1 MQVIQQEMKQLH
13 IPSLIITLIG
23 ILALGISCYS
33 ISTNTVI
40 CFPIEI
46 WIDGCTVVDFFLPL
60 LVTVPFS
67 VSLFMKRKDRF
78 VEYAAI
84 RIGKKKYIAY
94 QIISGMLLSAFVTF
108 IIYFVA
114 LLLSMFVFFEGS
126 STDRDYIYEYVFG
139 KYQAEMPILFG
150 MLWCMW
156 KGIIASLFT
165 GFGYLLALYVDNVF
179 VVAILPFIYVMAE
192 NLVTGILG
200 IPEYGIM
207 TSYVLNRLTPEV
219 MSVWN
224 YVVGVISYIVITGG
238 IILVLKVIKG
248 LLYEEDYGW

>member
-13 IPSLIITLIG
+13 IQALLITFIG
-23 ILALGISCYS
+23 IIALGISCYT

-46 WIDGCTVVDFFLPL
+46 WVHGCTVVDFFLPL

-67 VSLFMKRKDRF
+67 VSLFMKRKDGF
-78 VEYAAI
+78 IEYAAI
-84 RIGKKKYIAY
+84 RISKKKYIVC
-94 QIISGMLLSAFVTF
+94 QIVSGKILCAIVTF
-108 IIYFVA
+108 VIYFGA
-114 LLLSMFVFFEGS
+114 LLLSRFVFFEGS

-139 KYQAEMPILFG
+139 KYQAETPIMFG
-150 MLWCMW
+150 VLWCMW
-156 KGIIASLFT
+156 KGAIASLFT
-165 GFGYLLALYVDNVF
+165 GFGCMLALYVDNVF

-224 YVVGVISYIVITGG
+224 YIVGVISYIVITGG
-238 IILVLKVIKG
+238 IILVLKVIRG
-248 LLYEEDYGW
+248 LLYEENYSY

>member
-1 MQVIQQEMKQLH
+1 MKVINQVLRELY
-13 IPSLIITLIG
+13 IPAIVITIIG
-23 ILALGISCYS
+23 ILALGISCYK

-78 VEYAAI
+78 IEYAAI
-84 RIGKKKYIAY
+84 RMSRKSYIGY
-94 QIISGMLLSAFVTF
+94 QIMAGMLLCAIVTF
-108 IIYFVA
+108 VVYFVA

-139 KYQAEMPILFG
+139 KYQAEMPIMFG
-150 MLWCMW
+150 VLWCIW
-156 KGIIASLFT
+156 KGAIASLFT
-165 GFGYLLALYVDNVF
+165 GFGYMLALYVDNVF

-224 YVVGVISYIVITGG
+224 YVVGFISYIVITGG